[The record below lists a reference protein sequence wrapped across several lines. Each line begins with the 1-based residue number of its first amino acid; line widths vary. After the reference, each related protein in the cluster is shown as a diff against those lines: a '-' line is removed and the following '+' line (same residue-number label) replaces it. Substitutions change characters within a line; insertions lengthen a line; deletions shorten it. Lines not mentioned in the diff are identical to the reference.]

1 MRGLSRPGVTSPDP
15 SAEFFTDERCHIL
28 VSDAV
33 DDDTV
38 SIARARVEP
47 GVTTAWHSLTGVD
60 ERYVLIS
67 GEGLVE
73 IGDDAPTR
81 VGAGDVVAI
90 PSGERQR
97 IINTGLTDLIF
108 LCICTPPFTPDC
120 YVDLDG

>member
-1 MRGLSRPGVTSPDP
+1 MVLSRSGITSANPA
-15 SAEFFTDERCHIL
+15 AEFFTDERCHIL
-28 VSDAV
+28 VTDAV

-60 ERYVLIS
+60 ERYVLIA
-67 GEGLVE
+67 GEGVVE
-73 IGDDAPTR
+73 VGEDAPTR

-90 PSGERQR
+90 PAGVRQR
-97 IINTGLTDLIF
+97 ITNGGSADLLF

-120 YVDLDG
+120 YVDLED